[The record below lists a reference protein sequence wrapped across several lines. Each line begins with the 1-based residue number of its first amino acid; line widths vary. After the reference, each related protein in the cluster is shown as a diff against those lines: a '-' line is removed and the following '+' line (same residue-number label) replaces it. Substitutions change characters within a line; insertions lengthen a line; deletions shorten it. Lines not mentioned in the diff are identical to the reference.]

1 MWTDFLYRSTGPPPT
16 PMTNYTYTYVRDN
29 LARVM
34 ERLAAD
40 RDVAV
45 ITRRGHEDVA
55 MLPADELRSLE
66 ETAYLLR
73 SPANAARLLKALSD
87 SLSVSLPRNT
97 AGQLDRLNAALSR
110 PTRKKRRRRQAA
122 K

>member
-1 MWTDFLYRSTGPPPT
+1 MA
-16 PMTNYTYTYVRDN
+16 NYTYTYVRDN

-34 ERLAAD
+34 EQLAAD

-97 AGQLDRLNAALSR
+97 VSQLDRLNAIIS
-110 PTRKKRRRRQAA
+110 PSTRKQRRRRPATR
-122 K
+122 

>member
-1 MWTDFLYRSTGPPPT
+1 MA
-16 PMTNYTYTYVRDN
+16 NYTYTFTREN
-29 LARVM
+29 LAKVM
-34 ERLAAD
+34 ERLVSE

-73 SPANAARLLKALSD
+73 SPANAARLLQAISD
-87 SLSVSLPRNT
+87 SLSMSLPQNT
-97 AGQLDRLNAALSR
+97 AVHLDRLNAAVSAIA
-110 PTRKKRRRRQAA
+110 KGRRRKAAA